1 MPCPCMYTLHLALN
15 NVLILSYCS
24 GPSLFMVLSK
34 EEAVLGW
41 RALMGPKDPT
51 EAKDSAPDT

>member
-1 MPCPCMYTLHLALN
+1 MFHSCN
-15 NVLILSYCS
+15 S

-34 EEAVLGW
+34 EDAVIGW

-51 EAKDSAPDT
+51 EAKDNAPESYELMNTHTVTQ